1 LVEERYLSWKQDVS
15 IQGEGWEAERSVG
28 GGLESGAFESDGGS
42 IRNTHDET
50 KAIRKWV
57 VVARMVIRI
66 ENTFA
71 MLQWLD
77 LRVSGNLC
85 VAWKLLKIR
94 YDGLILHVTVLSVL
108 ATL

>member
-1 LVEERYLSWKQDVS
+1 
-15 IQGEGWEAERSVG
+15 
-28 GGLESGAFESDGGS
+28 
-42 IRNTHDET
+42 
-50 KAIRKWV
+50 V